1 MNDARISNADI
12 SRKVGLAPSAVL
24 ERIRKLERK
33 EVISGYE
40 TRINPRTLGLGLTTI
55 VFIKADENVSSM
67 EIGHQLSKL
76 SEVQKVYCI
85 AGEYAYLLSV
95 CVKDTEAQTAFL
107 EKLGNIKGIID
118 SNTLLV
124 LKTLKDSIFAN
135 IENETGSPRAVLRTL
150 RGRRQD

>member
-1 MNDARISNADI
+1 MLDTTDKKILTLLREDARMSNADI

-33 EVISGYE
+33 EIITQYE
-40 TRINPRTLGLGLTTI
+40 TRIEPKVLGLGLTTI
-55 VFIKADENVSSM
+55 VLIKADENISSM
-67 EIGHQLSKL
+67 EIGQELSKF

-85 AGEYAYLLSV
+85 AGEYSYLLSV
-95 CVKDTEAQTAFL
+95 CVKDTDAQTAFL
-107 EKLGNIKGIID
+107 EKLGNIEGVID

-135 IENETGSPRAVLRTL
+135 IDEI
-150 RGRRQD
+150 